1 MAVPL
6 LDLKVQYQALKP
18 QIDEAMLRV
27 AASQACI
34 LGPEVDALE
43 RDMEAYLGAKHA
55 IGVSSGT
62 DALLMAF
69 MAFNIGPGDEVIVPT
84 FSFFATAGC
93 VSRLGA
99 TPVFVDVD
107 PVTFMMT
114 AYAVRA
120 AITPKTK
127 AIVPVH
133 LFGQAAAMD
142 ELMAVAQEHN
152 LWVIE
157 DAAQAIG
164 TQMKDGRRVGTIGH
178 IGCFSFYPTKNLGAF
193 GDAGLV
199 TTNDDALATRLKQI
213 RNHGMEP
220 RYYHAFIGGNFRLDA
235 LQAAILCVK
244 LPHLPEWHAARR
256 RNAAIYDELFAAA
269 GLSPDIIKCPAAVN
283 AGGAPDHHIF
293 NQYVIRSQHR
303 DALREFLRE
312 RGIGTEIYYPVPFH
326 RQECFADLGYNDA
339 DFPVAN
345 ALAESVLAVP
355 IYPELT
361 RAQIEEVVATIA
373 EFERTVV
380 PH

>member
-6 LDLKVQYQALKP
+6 LDLKAQYQALKP

-34 LGPEVDALE
+34 LGPEAEAME

-69 MAFNIGPGDEVIVPT
+69 MAYNIGPGDEVIVPT

-99 TPVFVDVD
+99 KPVFIDVD
-107 PVTFMMT
+107 PVSFMMT
-114 AYAVRA
+114 AEGVRA
-120 AITPKTK
+120 AITPRTK

-133 LFGQAAAMD
+133 LFGQAAPID
-142 ELMAVAQEHN
+142 EIMAVANEHGIV
-152 LWVIE
+152 VIE

-164 TQMKDGRRVGTIGH
+164 TQASDGRRVGTIGQ

-193 GDAGLV
+193 GDGGLV
-199 TTNDDALATRLKQI
+199 TTNDDALAVRLKQI

-220 RYYHAFIGGNFRLDA
+220 KYYHRFIGGNFRLDA
-235 LQAAILCVK
+235 IQAAILRVK
-244 LPHLPEWHAARR
+244 LPYLPEWHAARR
-256 RNAAIYDELFAAA
+256 ANAKMYDELLTTVAF
-269 GLSPDIIKCPAAVN
+269 PASIN
-283 AGGAPDHHIF
+283 AGKGTVPADHHIY
-293 NQYVIRSQHR
+293 NQYVIRSEHR
-303 DALREFLRE
+303 DALRAFLTE

-326 RQECFADLGYNDA
+326 RQECFADLGYKDA

-345 ALAESVLAVP
+345 ALAESVLALP

-361 RAQIEEVVATIA
+361 RAQIEEVAATIN